1 MPDEKIDAV
10 LRELQAGR
18 ERDADA
24 ERRNDAASSALL
36 SAINKLEAAIK
47 SSIYSKNEPVTE
59 RASMGTLFT
68 VVGAISAIGAF
79 AIGMIVSDVGEIN
92 AALSKDNERERID
105 AVAFAAARSEQE
117 ARLRFLEASV
127 HGRVSHESQ

>member
-1 MPDEKIDAV
+1 MADEKIDAV

-24 ERRNDAASSALL
+24 ERRNDATSSALL
-36 SAINKLEAAIK
+36 SAINKLESAIK
-47 SSIYSKNEPVTE
+47 SSIYSNRDPATE
-59 RASMGTLFT
+59 RASMATLFT

-92 AALSKDNERERID
+92 AALGKDNERERID
-105 AVAFAAARSEQE
+105 AVVMSDQE
-117 ARLRFLEASV
+117 ARIRFLESAV
-127 HGRVSHESQ
+127 RGRVSYESQ

>member
-24 ERRNDAASSALL
+24 ERRNAATSSALL

-47 SSIYSKNEPVTE
+47 SSIYSKGDPATE

-68 VVGAISAIGAF
+68 VVGALAAIGAF
-79 AIGMIVSDVGEIN
+79 ALGTIVSDVSEITT
-92 AALSKDNERERID
+92 AMSKDNDRERTN
-105 AVAFAAARSEQE
+105 AVAFASARSEQE
-117 ARLRFLEASV
+117 ARLRFLESAV
-127 HGRVSHESQ
+127 HERVSHESQ

>member
-1 MPDEKIDAV
+1 MADEKIDAV

-24 ERRNDAASSALL
+24 ERRNADTSSALL

-47 SSIYSKNEPVTE
+47 SSIYSKNDPVTE

-68 VVGAISAIGAF
+68 IVGGLAAIGAF
-79 AIGMIVSDVGEIN
+79 ALGTVVSDVGEIN
-92 AALSKDNERERID
+92 VAMSKNIERERIY
-105 AVAFAAARSEQE
+105 AAANSEQE
-117 ARLRFLEASV
+117 ARIRFLESAV
-127 HGRVSHESQ
+127 HERVRHESH

>member
-1 MPDEKIDAV
+1 MPESSEKIDAV

-18 ERDADA
+18 ERDLDA
-24 ERRNDAASSALL
+24 ERRNAATSSALL

-47 SSIYSKNEPVTE
+47 SSSIYSKNEPATE

-68 VVGAISAIGAF
+68 VVGALAAIGAF
-79 AIGMIVSDVGEIN
+79 ALGTIVADVSEITT
-92 AALSKDNERERID
+92 AMSKDNDRERIY
-105 AVAFAAARSEQE
+105 AAANSEQE
-117 ARLRFLEASV
+117 ARLRFLEAAV

>member
-1 MPDEKIDAV
+1 LPDEKIDAV

-24 ERRNDAASSALL
+24 ERRNAATSTALL

-47 SSIYSKNEPVTE
+47 SSIYTKGDPATE
-59 RASMGTLFT
+59 RASMGTLLT
-68 VVGAISAIGAF
+68 VAAAVAAIGAF
-79 AIGMIVSDVGEIN
+79 ALGTVVSDVGEIN
-92 AALSKDNERERID
+92 AAMSADNDRERIY
-105 AVAFAAARSEQE
+105 AAANSEQE
-117 ARLRFLEASV
+117 ARLRFLESAV

>member
-1 MPDEKIDAV
+1 
-10 LRELQAGR
+10 
-18 ERDADA
+18 
-24 ERRNDAASSALL
+24 
-36 SAINKLEAAIK
+36 
-47 SSIYSKNEPVTE
+47 
-59 RASMGTLFT
+59 MGTLFT

-79 AIGMIVSDVGEIN
+79 AIGMVVSDVGEIN

-127 HGRVSHESQ
+127 HGK